1 MTQNFT
7 PNDLIKNLYE
17 PEKGLTDFLSS
28 ENRSE
33 LAAFQQVKNTLDEGY
48 LNPSDRCV
56 DAIIAYSKRNIAI
69 QSWNCFLPLPKA

>member
-17 PEKGLTDFLSS
+17 PEKGLNHILSS
-28 ENRSE
+28 EDRSE
-33 LAAFQQVKNTLDEGY
+33 LAAFQQVKNALDEGF
-48 LNPSDRCV
+48 LNPSESCV

-69 QSWNCFLPLPKA
+69 QSWNCFLPLHKA

>member
-17 PEKGLTDFLSS
+17 PESGFS
-28 ENRSE
+28 ES
-33 LAAFQQVKNTLDEGY
+33 
-48 LNPSDRCV
+48 CV

-69 QSWNCFLPLPKA
+69 QS